1 MGRVGVSRRIAALL
15 IVIAG
20 CALLVAA
27 AGLAFGLPAAL
38 TVSGLALLLL
48 GLAGID
54 VDPRPGR

>member
-1 MGRVGVSRRIAALL
+1 MSRRIAALL